1 ARPDD
6 AAARAWPDVTVGSP
20 DSLSALRAFAAGCDV
35 LTFDHELI
43 DPAHMATLEAEGH
56 VLRPKAAATIYAQDK
71 GLQRARFAELG
82 LPVPVHRPVAS
93 AHELIDF
100 AAEHGWP
107 VVAKARRGG
116 YDGHGVWVVEG
127 PAQAAELVADCKA
140 AHVELLAE
148 EHLDI
153 DREIAVLIAR
163 RPGGEAVAYP
173 VVETVQ
179 RGGICHEVIAPAPL
193 LPTLAH
199 TAIALARSVAEAI
212 DAVGILAVEL
222 FVVGGHVLV

>member
-1 ARPDD
+1 
-6 AAARAWPDVTVGSP
+6 
-20 DSLSALRAFAAGCDV
+20 
-35 LTFDHELI
+35 
-43 DPAHMATLEAEGH
+43 
-56 VLRPKAAATIYAQDK
+56 
-71 GLQRARFAELG
+71 G
-82 LPVPVHRPVAS
+82 LPVPVYRLIAS

-116 YDGHGVWVVEG
+116 YDGRGGWVVEG
-127 PAQAAELVADCKA
+127 PAQAAGLLAECKA
-140 AHVELLAE
+140 AGGELLVE
-148 EHLDI
+148 EHLSI
-153 DREIAVLIAR
+153 DREIAVLVAR
-163 RPGGEAVAYP
+163 RPCGDALAYP

-199 TAIALARSVAEAI
+199 TAVALARSVAEAI

-222 FVVGGHVLV
+222 FVVGGHVMVNEV